1 MILTRKCLF
10 ITFITLSSHNK
21 KRKKTEIES
30 DNDDDEVDANLIW
43 IRHFRYSMLIYL
55 LTRQITKINVHYTPS
70 HCSKLKSKRVFSLEE
85 TSSITGTHLQ
95 NF

>member
-1 MILTRKCLF
+1 MLTRKCLYY
-10 ITFITLSSHNK
+10 TFITLSSHNK

-43 IRHFRYSMLIYL
+43 IRHFRYSMLIYF

-70 HCSKLKSKRVFSLEE
+70 HYSELKSKRVFSLEE
-85 TSSITGTHLQ
+85 TSSTTGTSTKL
-95 NF
+95 F

>member
-1 MILTRKCLF
+1 MFILYLA
-10 ITFITLSSHNK
+10 ILSSHN
-21 KRKKTEIES
+21 KKTEIES

-85 TSSITGTHLQ
+85 TSNITGTHLQ